1 MLMVWNQGPVTSAG
15 WGHITVK
22 KKEKEKRYDRNDLRF
37 KEETNV
43 LLAAE
48 TN

>member
-1 MLMVWNQGPVTSAG
+1 MLMVWNQGPVMSAG

-22 KKEKEKRYDRNDLRF
+22 KKKKKGYYRNDLRF
-37 KEETNV
+37 KEEANV